1 MASLK
6 EGVKKNDKKDSV
18 EGKKITELTIEELS
32 ALKQIVDTES
42 ERYAG
47 MLTTY
52 ATMNADPYLERI
64 NRSETLMYERRRK
77 YVKLK
82 EMIESEIDN
91 KLEEICK
98 VNNV

>member
-1 MASLK
+1 MASQK
-6 EGVKKNDKKDSV
+6 EGVKTDDKKDSV

-32 ALKQIVDTES
+32 TLKQIVDTES